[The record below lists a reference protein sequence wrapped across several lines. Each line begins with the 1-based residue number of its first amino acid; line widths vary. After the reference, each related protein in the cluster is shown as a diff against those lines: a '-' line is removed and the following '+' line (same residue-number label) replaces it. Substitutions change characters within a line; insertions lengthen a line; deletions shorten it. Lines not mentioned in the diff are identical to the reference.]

1 MYHEEHFPII
11 KRDGLCTLK
20 ECLVTEIIVGK
31 KMFSFLFV

>member
-1 MYHEEHFPII
+1 MYHKEHFPII
-11 KRDGLCTLK
+11 QRDGLCTLK